1 MSDNKSTQC
10 ALILDYLKRYGVIDD
25 NIARR
30 EFGCKRLASRVCDL
44 RAQGEPIVT
53 VRQNAINRYGKVVAY
68 AVYTYG
74 GRGND

>member
-1 MSDNKSTQC
+1 MTGVKATQC

-30 EFGCKRLASRVCDL
+30 EFGCKRLASRICDL
-44 RAQGEPIVT
+44 RGQGEPIVT

-68 AVYTYG
+68 AVYAYG
-74 GRGND
+74 GKRG

>member
-1 MSDNKSTQC
+1 MTGVKATQC

-25 NIARR
+25 NIARN
-30 EFGCKRLASRVCDL
+30 EFGCKRLASRICDL
-44 RAQGEPIVT
+44 RGQGELIVT

-74 GRGND
+74 GRRG

>member
-1 MSDNKSTQC
+1 MTGVKATQC

-30 EFGCKRLASRVCDL
+30 EFGCKRLASRICDL
-44 RAQGEPIVT
+44 RGQGEPIVT

-74 GRGND
+74 GKKC

>member
-1 MSDNKSTQC
+1 MTGVKATQC
-10 ALILDYLKRYGVIDD
+10 ALILDYLKRYGIIDD

-30 EFGCKRLASRVCDL
+30 EFGCKRLASRICDL
-44 RAQGEPIVT
+44 RGRGEPIVT

-74 GRGND
+74 GRRG